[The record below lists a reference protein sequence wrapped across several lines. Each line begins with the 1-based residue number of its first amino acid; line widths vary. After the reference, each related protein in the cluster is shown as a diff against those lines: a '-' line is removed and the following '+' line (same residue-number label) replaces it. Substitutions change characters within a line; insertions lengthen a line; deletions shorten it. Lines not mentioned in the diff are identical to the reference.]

1 VNDILINM
9 KLKELE
15 THLQQVEV
23 FEKPKVLLEQYPTR
37 PHIAASMLWTIES
50 SFQDIS
56 DRVVADLGC
65 GSGVLSIGAVMLG
78 AELVVGVDICEDAI
92 QTLLENRE
100 EFEMEG
106 NIDMIL
112 ADITDP
118 NSLEQMHKKF
128 DTVIMNPPF
137 GTKHNKGIDMTFV
150 KQALNLARTAVYSL
164 HKTATRQ
171 HVISKAKD
179 WGVEAQVIAE
189 LRYDLPATYKHH
201 KKASVDIEVDFIRFS
216 FPPKRHNQ

>member
-1 VNDILINM
+1 
-9 KLKELE
+9 
-15 THLQQVEV
+15 
-23 FEKPKVLLEQYPTR
+23 
-37 PHIAASMLWTIES
+37 MLWTIES

-137 GTKHNKGIDMTFV
+137 GTKHNKVPFIYYVSTC
-150 KQALNLARTAVYSL
+150 
-164 HKTATRQ
+164 
-171 HVISKAKD
+171 I
-179 WGVEAQVIAE
+179 AQ
-189 LRYDLPATYKHH
+189 
-201 KKASVDIEVDFIRFS
+201 
-216 FPPKRHNQ
+216 N

>member
-1 VNDILINM
+1 M
-9 KLKELE
+9 KLRELE

-50 SFQDIS
+50 SFQDLS
-56 DRVVADLGC
+56 DCVVADLGC
-65 GSGVLSIGAVMLG
+65 GSGVLSIGAVILG
-78 AELVVGVDICEDAI
+78 AELVVGVDICEEAI
-92 QTLLENRE
+92 EKLLENRE

-106 NIDMIL
+106 NLDVVL
-112 ADITDP
+112 ADVTDP
-118 NSLEQMHKKF
+118 NSLERMSKKF

-150 KQALNLARTAVYSL
+150 KQALNLARNSVYSL
-164 HKTATRQ
+164 HKTSTRQ
-171 HVISKAKD
+171 HVLSKAKD
-179 WGVEAQVIAE
+179 WGVEAKVIAE

-201 KKASVDIEVDFIRFS
+201 KKNSVDIEVDFIRFS
-216 FPPKRHNQ
+216 FPPKRQ

>member
-1 VNDILINM
+1 M
-9 KLKELE
+9 KLRDLE

-56 DRVVADLGC
+56 DCAVADLGC
-65 GSGVLSIGAVMLG
+65 GSGVLSIGSVMLG
-78 AELVVGVDICEDAI
+78 AQLVTGIDIDEDALDI
-92 QTLLENRE
+92 LRENRND
-100 EFEMEG
+100 FEMDG

-112 ADITDP
+112 ADITDV
-118 NSLEQMHKKF
+118 NSLEKMHKKF

-137 GTKHNKGIDMTFV
+137 GTKHNKGIDMIFV
-150 KQALNLARTAVYSL
+150 KNALNLARNSVYSL
-164 HKTATRQ
+164 HKTSTRQ
-171 HVISKAKD
+171 HIITKAKD
-179 WGVEAQVIAE
+179 WGVDVKVIAE

-201 KKASVDIEVDFIRFS
+201 KKSSVDIEVDFIRFS
-216 FPPKRHNQ
+216 FPPKKRDTQ